1 MDTMLIGTLL
11 RIHGLELIRNL
22 YTNEHMVYNVLNNQM
37 TPLTVY
43 LSQYY
48 INNMYTLLNL
58 CPQHINC
65 NNYYCRYNHIKYYNS
80 HPVVQPSIFQSEIM
94 ATQPI
99 PEYLS
104 HKENNNSNEQESR
117 IPETVVETAEPE
129 DDNTKNNDW
138 TFFQ

>member
-1 MDTMLIGTLL
+1 
-11 RIHGLELIRNL
+11 
-22 YTNEHMVYNVLNNQM
+22 
-37 TPLTVY
+37 
-43 LSQYY
+43 
-48 INNMYTLLNL
+48 
-58 CPQHINC
+58 
-65 NNYYCRYNHIKYYNS
+65 
-80 HPVVQPSIFQSEIM
+80 M